1 MQSCIRL
8 GGSYFQ
14 LSKTGICNNFEKSI
28 FTKIV
33 SSKDPQWRIE
43 SCIAPGLP
51 TNGRW
56 TWGKAVRLFRTTRL
70 GGLTYRNQFDLP
82 KADQFIPIIIIRKMA
97 AYHRLPFSLKY
108 LNKLF
113 RGTESPRLPVDNSQG
128 WWMSKP
134 RMVRSSGIQRR
145 TKSPF
150 RS

>member
-1 MQSCIRL
+1 MRNWSMVIMVRSAFGDREYSSILLATGSPTAVGKPAAIQSWIRL

-33 SSKDPQWRIE
+33 SSKDPPWRIE

-82 KADQFIPIIIIRKMA
+82 KADQFILIILIKKNGIRHTAAIIFEI
-97 AYHRLPFSLKY
+97 P
-108 LNKLF
+108 
-113 RGTESPRLPVDNSQG
+113 Q
-128 WWMSKP
+128 
-134 RMVRSSGIQRR
+134 
-145 TKSPF
+145 
-150 RS
+150 